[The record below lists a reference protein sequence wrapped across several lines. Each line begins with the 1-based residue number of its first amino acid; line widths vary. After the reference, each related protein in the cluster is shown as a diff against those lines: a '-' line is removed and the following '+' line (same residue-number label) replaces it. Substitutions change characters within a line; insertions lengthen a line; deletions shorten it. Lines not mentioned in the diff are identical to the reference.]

1 MRISTIRASAIFTRG
16 NLLGQS
22 LALFSRVRLTRSGC
36 SDKLRRRPQVL
47 KEQAWA
53 AAEAAAANELPEEV
67 KEVLE
72 AEHDRSVQRDSN
84 RFVDRTL

>member
-1 MRISTIRASAIFTRG
+1 MQRQAAQTAAG
-16 NLLGQS
+16 LQ
-22 LALFSRVRLTRSGC
+22 
-36 SDKLRRRPQVL
+36 
-47 KEQAWA
+47 EQAWA

-84 RFVDRTL
+84 RFVGRTL